1 MQDFDKL
8 WDYSNP
14 DETAQKFRNILD
26 KAAIED
32 NESYIAQ
39 LYTQLA
45 RTQSLQHKWVHAHDF
60 LDRAKLLL
68 DNADKVSEVRYLL
81 ELGRT
86 ELGQTYHS
94 SDDNQKA
101 YDLFDQAWQLAK
113 EINADGYA
121 VDAAHMLAIA
131 AETSQGTLDWNLK
144 ALAYA
149 EQSSQPAAQYW
160 KASLYNN
167 IGWTY
172 FDDGKHQMALDMFEK
187 ALIEREKQENIN
199 NIRTAKWCIA
209 RAQRELGQIELALK
223 TQSILLDE
231 YNADDSTDEYVY
243 EELAHCYS
251 ATGDP
256 TNAAKYAKL
265 AYDTLSKQD
274 WFAKSEVAR
283 LKALQGMM

>member
-1 MQDFDKL
+1 MQDFDKI
-8 WDYSNP
+8 WDYGNP
-14 DETAQKFRNILD
+14 DETAQKFLNILD

-32 NESYIAQ
+32 NESYVAQ

-68 DNADKVSEVRYLL
+68 DSADQVTKVRYLL

-86 ELGQTYHS
+86 HNS
-94 SDDNQKA
+94 SGDKKQA
-101 YDLFDQAWQLAK
+101 YDLFNQAWELAK
-113 EINADGYA
+113 EINTDGYA

-149 EQSSQPAAQYW
+149 EQSSQPEAQKW
-160 KASLYNN
+160 LGSLYNN

-172 FDDGKHQMALDMFEK
+172 FDDGKYQTALDMFEK
-187 ALIEREKQENIN
+187 ALVEHEKQENIN

-209 RAQRELGQIELALK
+209 RTQRELGQIEIALK
-223 TQSILLDE
+223 TQLILLDE
-231 YNADDSTDEYVY
+231 YQADDSTDEYVY

-251 ATGDP
+251 TTGDT

-265 AYDTLSKQD
+265 AYDILSKQD
-274 WFAKSEVAR
+274 WFAESESGR
-283 LKALQGMM
+283 LEALQGMM